1 MQQEKEKLWAGE
13 VFAEFE
19 KKMEKVAE
27 KSKDKIP
34 ALAIDGVHDDRGDGT
49 KEWRAD
55 DGLNWWTNGFWGGM
69 EKSPGFRNG
78 NWMPVLRASWG
89 FIMMW
94 DLCGCPRRW
103 RITG

>member
-55 DGLNWWTNGFWGGM
+55 DGLNWWTNGFWG
-69 EKSPGFRNG
+69 RYALDAVCG
-78 NWMPVLRASWG
+78 NWEGEVWRNRPDFG
-89 FIMMW
+89 TET
-94 DLCGCPRRW
+94 GCLF
-103 RITG
+103 

>member
-34 ALAIDGVHDDRGDGT
+34 ALAIDGVHDDRGDGSG
-49 KEWRAD
+49 
-55 DGLNWWTNGFWGGM
+55 GLTT
-69 EKSPGFRNG
+69 
-78 NWMPVLRASWG
+78 A
-89 FIMMW
+89 
-94 DLCGCPRRW
+94 
-103 RITG
+103 

>member
-69 EKSPGFRNG
+69 L
-78 NWMPVLRASWG
+78 WMLYAE
-89 FIMMW
+89 
-94 DLCGCPRRW
+94 
-103 RITG
+103 TGKER